1 MSPPWRRTAIGDPA
15 RACAAEILTRTGGE
29 PPALL
34 RSAREA
40 QNIRSR
46 RVAFAG
52 KIHGFDPLAP
62 PRNPRARRP
71 DPSKILLRLAEMHLE
86 LARAFD
92 EQSHVVHELADLGL
106 DGVRFVAH
114 ARVAENRLSDA
125 ER

>member
-34 RSAREA
+34 RTAREA

-46 RVAFAG
+46 RVAFAR

-62 PRNPRARRP
+62 PRNPRARCANA
-71 DPSKILLRLAEMHLE
+71 SKVLLRLAEMHLE

-92 EQSHVVHELADLGL
+92 EHTHVVHELADLGL
-106 DGVRFVAH
+106 GLMRFVP
-114 ARVAENRLSDA
+114 
-125 ER
+125 